1 MKQLITTLLTP
12 LVITPLLIIPLC
24 LILVNAAHGDTLET
38 DHGDTISGTVES
50 LEHGTVVFKS
60 PMSPQALQIKA
71 SSLKHLTFPQTN
83 KSGPKHSE
91 VLTLINGD
99 ALPCHVT
106 SIDENHLSL
115 TTGYAGNLNVDRSK
129 IRSVRFGIMSEEIL
143 FIGNESPETWTHMDG
158 SWSMTGD
165 QAYEGKGH
173 LAQQLTLPDKVRYQ
187 YDLSWQST
195 PNFAFRFFAENNSA
209 ASKQNA
215 YELIFNSKGMEIRR
229 YPDNTQI
236 ALDIISLSPADIQQ
250 GQKQKKSI
258 NIDLRVDKSEG
269 LISLYLDS
277 TFIGTWEDET
287 VSPTNGNYTIFHNRS
302 DQKTNCVISN
312 IAITSRIGSINSRFY
327 DKDATLAKTDI
338 LTDNEGDNIPGK
350 LVEMQSDD
358 ANKRIVIFERKNAQ
372 DSLEEVSLQ
381 VPEHRV
387 STLLF
392 AKEENP
398 APSAGFSHM
407 LHLNNGGKL
416 QISQPE
422 ITADQLS
429 AIHPILGP
437 LNVSR
442 TSIESLSKGNTEPA
456 KQ

>member
-12 LVITPLLIIPLC
+12 SVIIPSLIIPLC

>member
-1 MKQLITTLLTP
+1 MKPLITTLLTP
-12 LVITPLLIIPLC
+12 LVITPLLIIPLG
-24 LILVNAAHGDTLET
+24 LILVSAAHGDTLET

-50 LEHGTVVFKS
+50 LEHGTIVFKS

-71 SSLKHLTFPQTN
+71 SSLKHLTFPHTN

-99 ALPCHVT
+99 TLPCHVT

-115 TTGYAGNLNVDRSK
+115 TTGYAGSLNVDRSK
-129 IRSVRFGIMSEEIL
+129 IRSLRFGIISEEIL
-143 FIGNESPETWTHMDG
+143 FIGNEPPETWTHMEGD
-158 SWSMTGD
+158 WTMTDD

-173 LAQQLTLPDKVRYQ
+173 LAQQLPLPDKVRYQ
-187 YDLSWQST
+187 YDLSWQSS

-215 YELIFNSKGMEIRR
+215 YELIFNSEGMEIRR
-229 YPDNTQI
+229 YPDNTQS
-236 ALDIISLSPADIQQ
+236 ALRVISLSPADIQQ

-258 NIDLRVDKSEG
+258 NIDLRADKSEG

-277 TFIGTWEDET
+277 TFIGTWHDT
-287 VSPTNGNYTIFHNRS
+287 VRPANGNYTIFHNRS

-338 LTDNEGDNIPGK
+338 LTDSQGNNIPGK
-350 LVEMQSDD
+350 LTEIQSDD
-358 ANKRIVIFERKNAQ
+358 TNKRVVVFEEKHEQ

-381 VPEHRV
+381 VPEHRI

-416 QISQPE
+416 KINKPR
-422 ITADQLS
+422 ITADQLT
-429 AIHPILGP
+429 ATHPILGP

-442 TSIESLSKGNTEPA
+442 TSIESLSKGNIEPA

>member
-1 MKQLITTLLTP
+1 MKPLITTLLTP
-12 LVITPLLIIPLC
+12 LVITPLLIIPLS
-24 LILVNAAHGDTLET
+24 LILVSAAHGDTLET

-50 LEHGTVVFKS
+50 LEHGTIVFKS

-71 SSLKHLTFPQTN
+71 SSLKHLTFPHTN

-99 ALPCHVT
+99 TLPCHVT

-115 TTGYAGNLNVDRSK
+115 TTGYAGSLNVDRSK
-129 IRSVRFGIMSEEIL
+129 IRSLRFGIISEEIL
-143 FIGNESPETWTHMDG
+143 FIGNEPPETWTHMEGD
-158 SWSMTGD
+158 WTMTDD

-173 LAQQLTLPDKVRYQ
+173 LAQQLPLPDKVRYQ

-215 YELIFNSKGMEIRR
+215 YELIFNSEGMEIRR
-229 YPDNTQI
+229 YPDNTQS
-236 ALDIISLSPADIQQ
+236 ALRVISLSPADIQQ

-258 NIDLRVDKSEG
+258 NIDLRADKSEG

-277 TFIGTWEDET
+277 TFIGTWHDT
-287 VSPTNGNYTIFHNRS
+287 VRPTNGNYTIFHNRS

-338 LTDNEGDNIPGK
+338 LTDSQGNNIPGK
-350 LVEMQSDD
+350 LTEIQSDD
-358 ANKRIVIFERKNAQ
+358 TNKRVVVFEEKHEQ
-372 DSLEEVSLQ
+372 DSLEEASLQ
-381 VPEHRV
+381 VPEHRI

-416 QISQPE
+416 KINKPT
-422 ITADQLS
+422 ITADQLT
-429 AIHPILGP
+429 ATHPILGP

>member
-1 MKQLITTLLTP
+1 MKPLITTLLTP
-12 LVITPLLIIPLC
+12 LLITPLLIIPLS
-24 LILVNAAHGDTLET
+24 LILVSAAHGDTLET

-50 LEHGTVVFKS
+50 LEHGTIVFKS

-71 SSLKHLTFPQTN
+71 SSLKHLTFPHTN

-99 ALPCHVT
+99 TLPCHVT

-115 TTGYAGNLNVDRSK
+115 TTGYAGSLNVDRSK
-129 IRSVRFGIMSEEIL
+129 IRSLRFGIISEEIL
-143 FIGNESPETWTHMDG
+143 FIGNEPPETWTHMEGD
-158 SWSMTGD
+158 WTMTDD

-173 LAQQLTLPDKVRYQ
+173 LAQQLPLPDKVRYQ

-215 YELIFNSKGMEIRR
+215 YELIFNSEGMEIRR
-229 YPDNTQI
+229 YPDNTQS
-236 ALDIISLSPADIQQ
+236 ALRVISLSPADIQQ

-258 NIDLRVDKSEG
+258 NIDLRADKSEG

-277 TFIGTWEDET
+277 TFIGTWHDT
-287 VSPTNGNYTIFHNRS
+287 VRPTNGNYTIFHNRS

-338 LTDNEGDNIPGK
+338 LTDSQGNNIPGK
-350 LVEMQSDD
+350 LTEIQSDD
-358 ANKRIVIFERKNAQ
+358 TNKRVVVFEEKHEQ
-372 DSLEEVSLQ
+372 DSLEEISLQ
-381 VPEHRV
+381 VPEHRI

-416 QISQPE
+416 KINKPT
-422 ITADQLS
+422 ITADQLT
-429 AIHPILGP
+429 ATHPILGP

>member
-12 LVITPLLIIPLC
+12 LVIIPSLIIPLS
-24 LILVNAAHGDTLET
+24 LILVSPAHGDILET

-50 LEHGTVVFKS
+50 LGHGTIVFKS

-71 SSLKHLTFPQTN
+71 SALKHLTFPHTN
-83 KSGPKHSE
+83 KSSHNHSE

-99 ALPCHVT
+99 TLPCHVT
-106 SIDENHLSL
+106 SLDKEQLSV
-115 TTGYAGNLNVDRSK
+115 TTGYAGSLNVDRSK
-129 IRSVRFGIMSEEIL
+129 IRSLSFGIISEDVI
-143 FIGNESPETWTHMDG
+143 FIGNEPPETWTHMEGD
-158 SWSMTGD
+158 WTMTDD

-173 LAQQLTLPDKVRYQ
+173 LAQQLPLPDKVRYQ

-215 YELIFNSKGMEIRR
+215 YELIFNSEGMEIRR
-229 YPDNTQI
+229 YPDNTQS
-236 ALDIISLSPADIQQ
+236 ALRVISLSPADIQQ

-258 NIDLRVDKSEG
+258 NIDLRADKSEG

-277 TFIGTWEDET
+277 TFIGTWHDP
-287 VSPTNGNYTIFHNRS
+287 VSPANGNYTIFHNRS

-327 DKDATLAKTDI
+327 DKDAISAKTDI
-338 LTDNEGDNIPGK
+338 LTDNEGDNISGN
-350 LVEMQSDD
+350 LIEIQSDD
-358 ANKRIVIFERKNAQ
+358 ANKRVVVHQAKHSQ
-372 DSLEEVSLQ
+372 DLFR
-381 VPEHRV
+381 VPEHRL

-392 AKEENP
+392 AKEENQ
-398 APSAGFSHM
+398 APSPRFSHM

-416 QISQPE
+416 QINQPK
-422 ITADQLS
+422 ITGDQLT
-429 AIHPILGP
+429 ATHPILGP

>member
-1 MKQLITTLLTP
+1 MKPLITTLLTP
-12 LVITPLLIIPLC
+12 LLITPLLIIPLG
-24 LILVNAAHGDTLET
+24 LILVSAAHGDTLET

-50 LEHGTVVFKS
+50 LEHGTIVFKS

-71 SSLKHLTFPQTN
+71 SSLKHLTFPHTN

-99 ALPCHVT
+99 TLPCHVT

-115 TTGYAGNLNVDRSK
+115 TTGYAGSLNVDRSK
-129 IRSVRFGIMSEEIL
+129 IRSLRFGIISEEIL
-143 FIGNESPETWTHMDG
+143 FIGNEPPETWTHMEGD
-158 SWSMTGD
+158 WTMTDD

-173 LAQQLTLPDKVRYQ
+173 LAQQLPLPDKVRYQ
-187 YDLSWQST
+187 YDLSWQSS

-215 YELIFNSKGMEIRR
+215 YELIFNSEGMEIRR
-229 YPDNTQI
+229 YPDNTQS
-236 ALDIISLSPADIQQ
+236 ALRVISLSPADIQQ

-258 NIDLRVDKSEG
+258 NIDLRADKSEG

-277 TFIGTWEDET
+277 TFIGTWHDT
-287 VSPTNGNYTIFHNRS
+287 VRPTNGNYTIFHNRS

-338 LTDNEGDNIPGK
+338 LTDSQGNNIPGK
-350 LVEMQSDD
+350 LTEIQSDD
-358 ANKRIVIFERKNAQ
+358 TNKRVVVFEEKHEQ
-372 DSLEEVSLQ
+372 DSLEEASLQ
-381 VPEHRV
+381 VPEHRI

-416 QISQPE
+416 KINKPT
-422 ITADQLS
+422 ITADQLT
-429 AIHPILGP
+429 ATHPILGP

>member
-1 MKQLITTLLTP
+1 M
-12 LVITPLLIIPLC
+12 
-24 LILVNAAHGDTLET
+24 T
-38 DHGDTISGTVES
+38 D
-50 LEHGTVVFKS
+50 
-60 PMSPQALQIKA
+60 
-71 SSLKHLTFPQTN
+71 
-83 KSGPKHSE
+83 
-91 VLTLINGD
+91 
-99 ALPCHVT
+99 
-106 SIDENHLSL
+106 
-115 TTGYAGNLNVDRSK
+115 
-129 IRSVRFGIMSEEIL
+129 
-143 FIGNESPETWTHMDG
+143 
-158 SWSMTGD
+158 D

-173 LAQQLTLPDKVRYQ
+173 LAQQLPLPDKVRYQ
-187 YDLSWQST
+187 YDLSWQSS

-215 YELIFNSKGMEIRR
+215 YELIFNSEGMEIRR
-229 YPDNTQI
+229 YPDNTQS
-236 ALDIISLSPADIQQ
+236 ALRVISLSPADIQQ

-258 NIDLRVDKSEG
+258 NIDLRADKSEG

-277 TFIGTWEDET
+277 TFIGTWHDT
-287 VSPTNGNYTIFHNRS
+287 VRPTNGNYTIFHNRS

-338 LTDNEGDNIPGK
+338 LTDSQGNNIPGK
-350 LVEMQSDD
+350 LTEIQSDD
-358 ANKRIVIFERKNAQ
+358 TNKRVVVFEEKHEQ

-381 VPEHRV
+381 VPEHRI

-416 QISQPE
+416 KINKPR
-422 ITADQLS
+422 ITADQLT
-429 AIHPILGP
+429 ATHPILGP

-442 TSIESLSKGNTEPA
+442 TSIESLSKGNIEPA

>member
-1 MKQLITTLLTP
+1 MKPLITTLLTP
-12 LVITPLLIIPLC
+12 LLITPLLIIPLS
-24 LILVNAAHGDTLET
+24 LILVSAAHGDSLET

-50 LEHGTVVFKS
+50 LEHGTIVFKS

-71 SSLKHLTFPQTN
+71 SSLKHLTFPHTN

-99 ALPCHVT
+99 TLPCHVT

-115 TTGYAGNLNVDRSK
+115 TTGYAGSLNVDRSK
-129 IRSVRFGIMSEEIL
+129 IRSLRFGIISEEIL
-143 FIGNESPETWTHMDG
+143 FIGNEPPETWTHMEGD
-158 SWSMTGD
+158 WTMTDD

-173 LAQQLTLPDKVRYQ
+173 LAQQLPLPDKVRYQ

-215 YELIFNSKGMEIRR
+215 YELIFNSEGMEIRR
-229 YPDNTQI
+229 YPDNTQS
-236 ALDIISLSPADIQQ
+236 ALRVISLSPADIQQ

-258 NIDLRVDKSEG
+258 NIDLRADKSEG

-277 TFIGTWEDET
+277 TFIGTWHDT
-287 VSPTNGNYTIFHNRS
+287 VRPTNGNYTIFHNRS

-338 LTDNEGDNIPGK
+338 LTDSQGNNIPGK
-350 LVEMQSDD
+350 LTEIQSDD
-358 ANKRIVIFERKNAQ
+358 TNKRVVVFEEKHEQ
-372 DSLEEVSLQ
+372 DSLEEISLQ
-381 VPEHRV
+381 VPEHRI

-416 QISQPE
+416 KINKPT
-422 ITADQLS
+422 ITADQLT
-429 AIHPILGP
+429 ATHPILGP

>member
-1 MKQLITTLLTP
+1 MKPLITTLLTP
-12 LVITPLLIIPLC
+12 LVITPLLIIPLS
-24 LILVNAAHGDTLET
+24 LILVSAAHGDTLET

-50 LEHGTVVFKS
+50 LEHGTIVFKS

-71 SSLKHLTFPQTN
+71 SSLKHLTFPHTN

-99 ALPCHVT
+99 TLPCHVT

-115 TTGYAGNLNVDRSK
+115 TTGYAGSLNVDRSK
-129 IRSVRFGIMSEEIL
+129 IRSLRFGIISEEIL
-143 FIGNESPETWTHMDG
+143 FIGNEPPETWTHMEGD
-158 SWSMTGD
+158 WTMTDD

-173 LAQQLTLPDKVRYQ
+173 LAQQLPLPDKVRYQ
-187 YDLSWQST
+187 YDLSWQSS

-215 YELIFNSKGMEIRR
+215 YELIFNSEGMEIRR
-229 YPDNTQI
+229 YPDNTQS
-236 ALDIISLSPADIQQ
+236 ALRVISLSPADIQQ

-258 NIDLRVDKSEG
+258 NIDLRADKSEG

-277 TFIGTWEDET
+277 TFIGTWHDT
-287 VSPTNGNYTIFHNRS
+287 VRPTNGNYTIFHNRS

-338 LTDNEGDNIPGK
+338 LTDSQGNNIPGK
-350 LVEMQSDD
+350 LTEIQSDD
-358 ANKRIVIFERKNAQ
+358 TNKRVVVFEEKHEQ
-372 DSLEEVSLQ
+372 DSLEEASLQ
-381 VPEHRV
+381 VPEHRI

-416 QISQPE
+416 KINKPT
-422 ITADQLS
+422 ITADQLT
-429 AIHPILGP
+429 ATHPILGP

>member
-1 MKQLITTLLTP
+1 MKPLITTLLTP

-24 LILVNAAHGDTLET
+24 LILVSSAHGDTLET